1 MPEQVE
7 AKFDVAK
14 WDESPFD
21 DQSDAP
27 KFDRAVV
34 VKQYSGDVEG
44 SSTTEW
50 LMAYAEDGSATF
62 VGLERISGS
71 INGREGSLVLRHVG
85 SFDDGAAKGDLGVI
99 EGSGSGV
106 LRSAAGNG
114 HFRADPSGSVTL
126 DLTFD

>member
-1 MPEQVE
+1 MHERLG
-7 AKFDVAK
+7 AKFDVEK

-27 KFDRAVV
+27 KLTRALVT
-34 VKQYSGDVEG
+34 KKYTGDIEG

-50 LMAYAEDGSATF
+50 LMAYLDDGSAQF

-71 INGREGSLVLRHVG
+71 INGREGTLVLRHVG
-85 SFDDGAAKGDLGVI
+85 SFKDGAAKGDLDVI
-99 EGSGSGV
+99 DGGGSGA
-106 LRSAAGNG
+106 LRTAAGDG
-114 HFRADPSGSVTL
+114 QFLADPGGSVKL